1 MLMVNAQSNVYKLLI
16 LSKTQILLIYI
27 INEKEKANQTI
38 QDSLQDSCEKLHSQV
53 NLINMRM
60 TAHSQAGR
68 TCQRS
73 ILTLKMA
80 WQHNVIVEQVKHPVG
95 VTSAV
100 INIYSVTGSR
110 LRKGHMQDKPRHV
123 TSVRNN
129 LLIVV
134 GLVQLVWSHVK

>member
-1 MLMVNAQSNVYKLLI
+1 MVNAQSNVYKLLI

-80 WQHNVIVEQVKHPVG
+80 
-95 VTSAV
+95 
-100 INIYSVTGSR
+100 
-110 LRKGHMQDKPRHV
+110 
-123 TSVRNN
+123 
-129 LLIVV
+129 
-134 GLVQLVWSHVK
+134 